1 MNIED
6 LFKKLNYEVYIRN
19 QVKGISGVTHEL
31 YYMIKKA
38 DKTYTVFLTKKKEL
52 QNTFLKSLV
61 ISLDTKIQAL
71 ILVTDEIGKE
81 ETMFYKNHNLNVK
94 VFENINELEKFLK
107 S

>member
-19 QVKGISGVTHEL
+19 QVKGISGVTHEPD
-31 YYMIKKA
+31 YMIKKA
-38 DKTYTVFLTKKKEL
+38 DKTYTVFLTKKEEL

-61 ISLDTKIQAL
+61 VSLDTKIQAL
-71 ILVTDEIGKE
+71 ILVMDEIGKE
-81 ETMFYKNHNLNVK
+81 ETMFYKNYNPNVK
-94 VFENINELEKFLK
+94 VFENINELENFLK